1 MKGDTLDRVLADRE
15 AERPFVLATRLD
27 TGDQWLIRPDESG
40 VDGVSAQLREA
51 ALQALEADRSATV
64 TIDEVDR
71 FLQVFNPPVQII
83 LVGAVHIAQ
92 PLCHIALVAG
102 YRVTLVDP
110 REAFATEERFPGV
123 RLMRAWPNEAFANLR
138 LDRRTAVVT
147 LSHDPKF
154 DDPALELALRSPVF
168 YIGALGSR
176 RTHAKRCARL
186 EAAGFVQS
194 DLNRIHGPVGLDIGA
209 RTPGEIAVSVM
220 AELVDCLRAADR

>member
-1 MKGDTLDRVLADRE
+1 MKRDTLDRMLAERE
-15 AERPFVLATRLD
+15 AERPFVLATHLD
-27 TGDQWLIRPDESG
+27 TGEQWLIRPDEGG
-40 VDGVSAQLREA
+40 VDGVSAPLRDA
-51 ALQALEADRSATV
+51 ALQALAADRSATV
-64 TIDEVDR
+64 TIGEVDR
-71 FLQVFNPPVQII
+71 FIQVFNPPVEII

-92 PLCHIALVAG
+92 PLCHMALVAG

-123 RLMRAWPNEAFANLR
+123 RLVRAWPAEAFANLR

-186 EAAGFVQS
+186 EEAGFAPS
-194 DLNRIHGPVGLDIGA
+194 DLDRIHGPVGLDIGA

-220 AELVDCLRAADR
+220 AEVVACLRAADA

>member
-1 MKGDTLDRVLADRE
+1 MKRDTLDRVLADRE

-27 TGDQWLIRPDESG
+27 TGDQWLIRPDETG
-40 VDGVSAQLREA
+40 ADGASAQLREA
-51 ALQALEADRSATV
+51 ALEALEADRSATV

-71 FLQVFNPPVQII
+71 FLQVFNTPVQII

-92 PLCHIALVAG
+92 PLCHMALAAG

-123 RLMRAWPNEAFANLR
+123 RLVRTWPGEAFSNLR

-176 RTHAKRCARL
+176 HTHAKRCARL
-186 EAAGFVQS
+186 EEAGFTQS

-220 AELVDCLRAADR
+220 AELVGCLRAANA

>member
-1 MKGDTLDRVLADRE
+1 MKRDTLHLLLTDRE
-15 AERPFVLATRLD
+15 SERPIVLATRLD
-27 TGDQWLIRPDESG
+27 TGDQVLIRPNEAGDSVPVPLRDAATSAVASDRSSATAIDG
-40 VDGVSAQLREA
+40 VDYFML
-51 ALQALEADRSATV
+51 
-64 TIDEVDR
+64 
-71 FLQVFNPPVQII
+71 VFNPPVQVV

-92 PLCHIALVAG
+92 PLCQMAVAVG
-102 YRVTLVDP
+102 LRVVLVDP

-123 RLMRAWPNEAFANLR
+123 HLVRAWPDEAFADLR

-154 DDPALELALRSPVF
+154 DDPALELTLRSPAF

-186 EAAGFVQS
+186 EEVGFTQQ
-194 DLNRIHGPVGLDIGA
+194 DLDRIHGPVGLDIGA

-220 AELVDCLRAADR
+220 AELIGSLRANSS

>member
-1 MKGDTLDRVLADRE
+1 VKRDTLDLVLAGRE
-15 AERPFVLATRLD
+15 AEHPFVLATRLD
-27 TGDQWLIRPDESG
+27 TGDQWLIRPDGSG
-40 VDGVSAQLREA
+40 VDGVSAHLHEA
-51 ALQALEADRSATV
+51 ALQALAADRSTAV
-64 TIDEVDR
+64 AIDEVEW
-71 FLQVFNPPVQII
+71 FLQVFNPPVQVI

-92 PLCHIALVAG
+92 PLCHMARVAG
-102 YRVTLVDP
+102 YRVALVDP
-110 REAFATEERFPGV
+110 REAFATEDRFPGV
-123 RLMRAWPNEAFANLR
+123 RLIRAWPGEAFAGLR

-186 EAAGFVQS
+186 EAAGFAPS

-220 AELVDCLRAADR
+220 AQLVDCLRAADE